1 MEGGSVNELNGIS
14 RNSSA
19 DQAFDT
25 TIEELCKNLCEL
37 QSSNQSPS
45 RQSFGSYG
53 DESKI
58 DSDLQ
63 HLALGEMRDID
74 ILEDEGDEDEVAKPE
89 EFDIKSNSSKLDLE
103 VMPKDMETQVGKKN
117 GNRSNLGVGGT
128 RKKKVGTTKLQNG
141 NEEPSSENV
150 ELARFLLNQA
160 RNLVSSGDSTHKALE
175 LTHRAAK
182 LFEASAENGKPCLE
196 WIMCLHVTAAVH
208 CKLKEYNE
216 AIPVLQRSVEIPVV
230 EEGEE
235 HALAKFA
242 GLMQLGDTYAMVGQL
257 ENSISCYTE
266 GLNIQKKVLGEN
278 DPRVG
283 ETCRYLSEAL
293 VQALRFDEAQQ
304 VCETALSI
312 HKESGLPGSIAEA
325 ADRRLMGLICETKG
339 DHENALEH
347 LVLASMAMA
356 ANGQESEVAFVDT
369 SIGDSYLSLSR
380 FDEAICAY
388 QKSLTALKTA
398 KGENHPAV
406 GSVYIRLADLYN
418 RTGKVRE
425 AKSYCENALRI
436 YESHNLEISPEE
448 IASGLTDISVI
459 CESMNEVEQ
468 AISLLQK
475 ALKIYADSP
484 GQKIMIAGIEA
495 QMGVLYYMM
504 GKYMESYNTFKSA
517 VSKLRATGKKQSTF
531 FGIALNQM
539 GLACIQLDAIEEAV
553 ELFEEAKCI
562 LEQECGPYHPETLG
576 LYSNLAGAYDAIGR
590 YVLVLISLLL
600 HPPIEPQT
608 SLWFG
613 CDYRLDDAISLL
625 GHVVGVREE
634 KLGTANPVTEDE
646 KKRLVQLLKEAGNV
660 TGRKAK
666 SLKTLIDSDL
676 TSSSA
681 LR

>member
-1 MEGGSVNELNGIS
+1 MEGGRGSVDES
-14 RNSSA
+14 HVDRM
-19 DQAFDT
+19 FDT

-63 HLALGEMRDID
+63 HLALGEMRGID
-74 ILEDEGDEDEVAKPE
+74 ILEDEEGDEEEDEVAKPE
-89 EFDIKSNSSKLDLE
+89 EFDIKSNSSKFGLD
-103 VMPKDMETQVGKKN
+103 VIPKDMEKRVGKKDV
-117 GNRSNLGVGGT
+117 NRSNVGVGGGT
-128 RKKKVGTTKLQNG
+128 RKKKVGTTTTTKLQNG

-160 RNLVSSGDSTHKALE
+160 RNLVSSGDSTHKGLE
-175 LTHRAAK
+175 LSHRAAK

-196 WIMCLHVTAAVH
+196 WIMCLHVTAAIH

-235 HALAKFA
+235 HALAKFS
-242 GLMQLGDTYAMVGQL
+242 GLMQLGDTYAMVGQI

-312 HKESGLPGSIAEA
+312 HKETGLPGSIAEA

-436 YESHNLEISPEE
+436 YESHNLDISPEE

-475 ALKIYADSP
+475 ALKIYSDSP

-553 ELFEEAKCI
+553 ELFEEAKCV

-590 YVLVLISLLL
+590 
-600 HPPIEPQT
+600 
-608 SLWFG
+608 
-613 CDYRLDDAISLL
+613 LDDAIALL

-676 TSSSA
+676 TSSA

>member
-1 MEGGSVNELNGIS
+1 MEGGGGGSVNELNRDS
-14 RNSSA
+14 KEHSSSA
-19 DQAFDT
+19 AADHAFDT
-25 TIEELCKNLCEL
+25 TIEELCNNLCEL

-45 RQSFGSYG
+45 RHSFGSYG
-53 DESKI
+53 DDESKI

-63 HLALGEMRDID
+63 HLALGEVHDLDIT
-74 ILEDEGDEDEVAKPE
+74 EDEEEGEKEKEVAKPE
-89 EFDIKSNSSKLDLE
+89 DFDTVRPPPSASAKSSPSKLDTE
-103 VMPKDMETQVGKKN
+103 KQAGKKN
-117 GNRSNLGVGGT
+117 ANRPSLGLA
-128 RKKKVGTTKLQNG
+128 RKKKAGTATKSQNG

-160 RNLVSSGDSTHKALE
+160 RNLVSSGENINKALE
-175 LTHRAAK
+175 LSLRADK
-182 LFEASAENGKPCLE
+182 LFEASANNGKPCLE
-196 WIMCLHVTAAVH
+196 WIMCFHVTAAIH
-208 CKLKEYNE
+208 CKLKNYNE
-216 AIPVLQRSVEIPVV
+216 AIPLLQRSIEIPFLE
-230 EEGEE
+230 EEGED

-242 GLMQLGDTYAMVGQL
+242 GLMQLGDTYATVGQL

-266 GLNIQKKVLGEN
+266 GLKIQTKVLGDN

-283 ETCRYLSEAL
+283 ETCRYLAEAL
-293 VQALRFDEAQQ
+293 VQALRFDEAEK
-304 VCETALSI
+304 VCQTALTI
-312 HKESGLPGSIAEA
+312 HRENGSPASLAEA

-425 AKSYCENALRI
+425 AKSYCDNALRI

-448 IASGLTDISVI
+448 VASGLTDISVI

-468 AISLLQK
+468 AVTLLQK
-475 ALKIYADSP
+475 ALKIYTDSP
-484 GQKIMIAGIEA
+484 GQKMMIAGIEA
-495 QMGVLYYMM
+495 QMGVLYYMI
-504 GKYMESYNTFKSA
+504 GKYLESYNTFKRA

-539 GLACIQLDAIEEAV
+539 GLACVQLDAIEEAV

-562 LEQECGPYHPETLG
+562 LERECGPYHPETLG
-576 LYSNLAGAYDAIGR
+576 LYNNLAGAYDAVG
-590 YVLVLISLLL
+590 
-600 HPPIEPQT
+600 
-608 SLWFG
+608 
-613 CDYRLDDAISLL
+613 RLDDAIELL
-625 GHVVGVREE
+625 GHVVGAREE
-634 KLGTANPVTEDE
+634 KLGTANPGTEEE
-646 KKRLVQLLKEAGNV
+646 KRRLVQLLKEAGKV

-666 SLKTLIDSDL
+666 SLQTLIDSDL
-676 TSSSA
+676 MTSSA
-681 LR
+681 FR

>member
-1 MEGGSVNELNGIS
+1 MEGGRGSVDES
-14 RNSSA
+14 HVDRM
-19 DQAFDT
+19 FDT

-63 HLALGEMRDID
+63 HLALGEMRGID
-74 ILEDEGDEDEVAKPE
+74 ILEDEEGDEEDEVAKPE
-89 EFDIKSNSSKLDLE
+89 EFDIKSNSSKLGLD
-103 VMPKDMETQVGKKN
+103 VIPKDMEKRVGKKDV
-117 GNRSNLGVGGT
+117 NRSNVGVGGGT
-128 RKKKVGTTKLQNG
+128 RKKKVGTTTTTTKLQNG

-160 RNLVSSGDSTHKALE
+160 RNLVSSGDSTHKGLE

-196 WIMCLHVTAAVH
+196 WIMCLHVTAAIH

-235 HALAKFA
+235 HALAKFS
-242 GLMQLGDTYAMVGQL
+242 GLMQLGDTYAMVGQI

-312 HKESGLPGSIAEA
+312 HKETGLPGSIAEA

-436 YESHNLEISPEE
+436 YESHNLDISPEE

-475 ALKIYADSP
+475 ALKIYSDSP

-539 GLACIQLDAIEEAV
+539 GLACIQLDAVEEAV

-590 YVLVLISLLL
+590 
-600 HPPIEPQT
+600 
-608 SLWFG
+608 
-613 CDYRLDDAISLL
+613 LDDAIALL

-676 TSSSA
+676 TSSA

>member
-1 MEGGSVNELNGIS
+1 MEGASFNELNGDSIHFKEH
-14 RNSSA
+14 SSM
-19 DQAFDT
+19 DQAFDA

-45 RQSFGSYG
+45 RQSFGSG

-74 ILEDEGDEDEVAKPE
+74 ITEDEGEEDEVEKPD
-89 EFDIKSNSSKLDLE
+89 EFDFMRPASTTKPNSSKIDLE
-103 VMPKDMETQVGKKN
+103 VMPKDMEKQVGKKN
-117 GNRSNLGVGGT
+117 ANKSNLENGGM
-128 RKKKVGTTKLQNG
+128 RKKKVGTKLQNG

-160 RNLVSSGDSTHKALE
+160 RNLVSSGENINKALE
-175 LTHRAAK
+175 LSLRAAK
-182 LFEASAENGKPCLE
+182 LFEASANNGKPCLE
-196 WIMCLHVTAAVH
+196 WIMCLHVTAAIH
-208 CKLKEYNE
+208 CKLKEYND

-257 ENSISCYTE
+257 ENSVSCYTE
-266 GLNIQKKVLGEN
+266 GLKVQKKVLGEN

-283 ETCRYLSEAL
+283 ETCRYLAEAL
-293 VQALRFDEAQQ
+293 VQALRFDEAEQ
-304 VCETALSI
+304 VCQTALSI
-312 HKESGLPGSIAEA
+312 HRENGLPASAAEA

-425 AKSYCENALRI
+425 AKSYCDNALRI

-468 AISLLQK
+468 AITLLQK

-495 QMGVLYYMM
+495 QIGVLYYMM
-504 GKYMESYNTFKSA
+504 GKYIESYNTFKSA

-553 ELFEEAKCI
+553 ELLEEAKCI

-576 LYSNLAGAYDAIGR
+576 VYNNLAGAYDATG
-590 YVLVLISLLL
+590 
-600 HPPIEPQT
+600 
-608 SLWFG
+608 
-613 CDYRLDDAISLL
+613 RLDDAIELL
-625 GHVVGVREE
+625 GHVVGAREE
-634 KLGTANPVTEDE
+634 KLGTANPGTEEE
-646 KKRLVQLLKEAGNV
+646 KRRLVQLLKEAGKV

-666 SLKTLIDSDL
+666 SLQTLIDSDL
-676 TSSSA
+676 MTSSA

>member
-1 MEGGSVNELNGIS
+1 MGGGGGGSVNELNS
-14 RNSSA
+14 DSKEHTSA
-19 DQAFDT
+19 ADHAFDT
-25 TIEELCKNLCEL
+25 TIEELCNNLCEL

-45 RQSFGSYG
+45 RHSFGSYG
-53 DESKI
+53 DDESKI

-63 HLALGEMRDID
+63 HLALGEVHDLDIT
-74 ILEDEGDEDEVAKPE
+74 EDEEEEEEKEVAKPE
-89 EFDIKSNSSKLDLE
+89 DIDMVRPASSATTNSTSSKLDTE
-103 VMPKDMETQVGKKN
+103 KQAGKNKN
-117 GNRSNLGVGGT
+117 ANRPSLGLG
-128 RKKKVGTTKLQNG
+128 RKKKAGTTAKSQ

-160 RNLVSSGDSTHKALE
+160 RNLVSSGENISKALE
-175 LTHRAAK
+175 LSLRADK
-182 LFEASAENGKPCLE
+182 LFEASANNGKPCLE
-196 WIMCLHVTAAVH
+196 WIMCFHVRAAIH
-208 CKLKEYNE
+208 CRLKEYSE
-216 AIPVLQRSVEIPVV
+216 AIPLLERSIQIPLLQ
-230 EEGEE
+230 EEGGED

-242 GLMQLGDTYAMVGQL
+242 GLMQLGDTYATVGQL

-266 GLNIQKKVLGEN
+266 GLKIQTKVLGDN

-283 ETCRYLSEAL
+283 ETCRYLAEAL
-293 VQALRFDEAQQ
+293 LQALRFDEAEK
-304 VCETALSI
+304 VCQTALTI
-312 HKESGLPGSIAEA
+312 HRENGSPASLAEA

-356 ANGQESEVAFVDT
+356 ANGQDSEVSFVDA

-406 GSVYIRLADLYN
+406 GSVYIRLADLCN

-436 YESHNLEISPEE
+436 YESNSLEISPEE

-468 AISLLQK
+468 AVTLLQK
-475 ALKIYADSP
+475 ALKIYTDSP
-484 GQKIMIAGIEA
+484 GQKMMIAGIEA

-504 GKYMESYNTFKSA
+504 GKYLESYNTFKRA

-576 LYSNLAGAYDAIGR
+576 LYNNLAGAYDAVG
-590 YVLVLISLLL
+590 
-600 HPPIEPQT
+600 
-608 SLWFG
+608 
-613 CDYRLDDAISLL
+613 RLDDAIELL
-625 GHVVGVREE
+625 GHVVGAREE
-634 KLGTANPVTEDE
+634 KLGTANPGTEEE
-646 KKRLVQLLKEAGNV
+646 KRRLVQLLKEAGKV

-666 SLKTLIDSDL
+666 SLQTLIDSDL
-676 TSSSA
+676 MTSSA
-681 LR
+681 HR

>member
-1 MEGGSVNELNGIS
+1 MEGGRGSVDES
-14 RNSSA
+14 HVDRM
-19 DQAFDT
+19 FDT

-63 HLALGEMRDID
+63 HLALGEMRGID
-74 ILEDEGDEDEVAKPE
+74 VLEDEEGDEEDEVAKPE
-89 EFDIKSNSSKLDLE
+89 EFDIKSNSSKLGLD
-103 VMPKDMETQVGKKN
+103 VIPKDMEKRVGKKDV
-117 GNRSNLGVGGT
+117 NRSNVGVGGGT
-128 RKKKVGTTKLQNG
+128 RKKKVGTTTTTKLQNG

-160 RNLVSSGDSTHKALE
+160 RNLVSSGDSTHKGLE

-196 WIMCLHVTAAVH
+196 WIMCLHVTAAIH

-235 HALAKFA
+235 HALAKFS
-242 GLMQLGDTYAMVGQL
+242 GLMQLGDTYAMVGQI

-312 HKESGLPGSIAEA
+312 HKETGLPGSIAEA

-436 YESHNLEISPEE
+436 YESHNLDISPEE

-475 ALKIYADSP
+475 ALKIYSDSP

-576 LYSNLAGAYDAIGR
+576 LYSNLAGAYDAVG
-590 YVLVLISLLL
+590 
-600 HPPIEPQT
+600 
-608 SLWFG
+608 
-613 CDYRLDDAISLL
+613 RLDDAIALL

-666 SLKTLIDSDL
+666 SLKILIDSDL
-676 TSSSA
+676 TSSA

>member
-1 MEGGSVNELNGIS
+1 MDGESVNELNGDS
-14 RNSSA
+14 NA
-19 DQAFDT
+19 DHAFDT

-37 QSSNQSPS
+37 RNSTNHSPS

-53 DESKI
+53 DEESKI

-63 HLALGEMRDID
+63 HLALGESPNLDIT
-74 ILEDEGDEDEVAKPE
+74 EDEEEEDEVAKPE
-89 EFDIKSNSSKLDLE
+89 ELNMVRPASTTKSISSKLDSD
-103 VMPKDMETQVGKKN
+103 VMPKDTEKQVDKKN
-117 GNRSNLGVGGT
+117 ANLGLGNAT
-128 RKKKVGTTKLQNG
+128 RKKKVQNG

-160 RNLVSSGDSTHKALE
+160 RNLVSSGESINKALE
-175 LTHRAAK
+175 LSLRASK
-182 LFEASAENGKPCLE
+182 LFEASANMEKPCLE

-208 CKLKEYNE
+208 CKLKEFNE
-216 AIPVLQRSVEIPVV
+216 AIPILQRSIKIPTV

-257 ENSISCYTE
+257 ENSVSCYTE
-266 GLNIQKKVLGEN
+266 GLQIQKKFLGDN

-283 ETCRYLSEAL
+283 ETCRYLAEAL
-293 VQALRFDEAQQ
+293 VQALRFDEAEK
-304 VCETALSI
+304 VCQTALSI
-312 HKESGLPGSIAEA
+312 HRENGLPGSIAEA
-325 ADRRLMGLICETKG
+325 ADRRLMGLICETRG

-380 FDEAICAY
+380 FDEAISAY

-398 KGENHPAV
+398 KGENHPSV

-425 AKSYCENALRI
+425 AKSYCDNALRI
-436 YESHNLEISPEE
+436 YESHSLEISPEE

-468 AISLLQK
+468 AVTLLQK
-475 ALKIYADSP
+475 ALKIYGDSP
-484 GQKIMIAGIEA
+484 GQKMMIAGIEA
-495 QMGVLYYMM
+495 QMGVMYYMM
-504 GKYMESYNTFKSA
+504 GKYLDSYNTFKSA
-517 VSKLRATGKKQSTF
+517 VSKLRGTGKKQSTF
-531 FGIALNQM
+531 YGIALNQM
-539 GLACIQLDAIEEAV
+539 GLACIQLDEIEEGV

-576 LYSNLAGAYDAIGR
+576 VYNNLAGAYDAIGR
-590 YVLVLISLLL
+590 L
-600 HPPIEPQT
+600 E
-608 SLWFG
+608 
-613 CDYRLDDAISLL
+613 DAIMLL
-625 GHVVGVREE
+625 GHVVGARKE
-634 KLGTANPVTEDE
+634 KLGTANLDTKEE
-646 KKRLVQLLKEAGNV
+646 KTRLVQLLKEAGKV

-666 SLKTLIDSDL
+666 SLQTLIDSDL
-676 TSSSA
+676 MTSSA
-681 LR
+681 LG

>member
-1 MEGGSVNELNGIS
+1 MEGGGGSANELNGD
-14 RNSSA
+14 SS
-19 DQAFDT
+19 DDIAFDT
-25 TIEELCKNLCEL
+25 TIEELCNNLCEL

-45 RQSFGSYG
+45 RHSFGSYG
-53 DESKI
+53 DDESKI

-63 HLALGEMRDID
+63 HLTLGEVHDLDIT
-74 ILEDEGDEDEVAKPE
+74 EDEEGEEEKEVAKPE
-89 EFDIKSNSSKLDLE
+89 DLDMVRPPSEATKSSHSKLDTE
-103 VMPKDMETQVGKKN
+103 KQVGKKN
-117 GNRSNLGVGGT
+117 ANRPSSGLGNGA
-128 RKKKVGTTKLQNG
+128 RKKKAGTTKSLNG
-141 NEEPSSENV
+141 NEEPTSENV

-160 RNLVSSGDSTHKALE
+160 RNLVSSGENINKALE
-175 LTHRAAK
+175 LTLRADK
-182 LFEASAENGKPCLE
+182 LFEASANNGKPCLE
-196 WIMCLHVTAAVH
+196 WIMCFHVTAAIH
-208 CKLKEYNE
+208 CRLKEYNE
-216 AIPVLQRSVEIPVV
+216 AIPLLKRSIEMPVL

-257 ENSISCYTE
+257 ENSISSYTE
-266 GLNIQKKVLGEN
+266 GLKIQTKVLGDN

-283 ETCRYLSEAL
+283 ETCRYLAAMLHGNGSGEN
-293 VQALRFDEAQQ
+293 
-304 VCETALSI
+304 
-312 HKESGLPGSIAEA
+312 GLPASLAEA

-347 LVLASMAMA
+347 LVLASIAMA
-356 ANGQESEVAFVDT
+356 ANGQESEVAFVDS

-388 QKSLTALKTA
+388 QKSLIALKTE

-425 AKSYCENALRI
+425 AKSYCDNALRI
-436 YESHNLEISPEE
+436 YESHSLEISPEE

-459 CESMNEVEQ
+459 YESMNEVEQ
-468 AISLLQK
+468 AVTLLQK
-475 ALKIYADSP
+475 ALKIYTDSP
-484 GQKIMIAGIEA
+484 GQKMMIVGIEA

-504 GKYMESYNTFKSA
+504 GKYLDSYNTFKKA

-539 GLACIQLDAIEEAV
+539 GLACVQLDAIEEAV

-562 LEQECGPYHPETLG
+562 LEQECGPYHLETLG
-576 LYSNLAGAYDAIGR
+576 LYNNLAGAYDAIGR
-590 YVLVLISLLL
+590 
-600 HPPIEPQT
+600 
-608 SLWFG
+608 
-613 CDYRLDDAISLL
+613 LDDAIELL
-625 GHVVGVREE
+625 GHVVGAREE
-634 KLGTANPVTEDE
+634 KLGTANPGTEE
-646 KKRLVQLLKEAGNV
+646 GKRRLVQLLKEAGKV

-666 SLKTLIDSDL
+666 SLQTLIDSDL
-676 TSSSA
+676 MTSSA

>member
-1 MEGGSVNELNGIS
+1 MQGGGGGGYVNEHSNEA
-14 RNSSA
+14 A
-19 DQAFDT
+19 DQDLDT
-25 TIEELCKNLCEL
+25 TIDELCKNLYEL

-45 RQSFGSYG
+45 RHSFESYG
-53 DESKI
+53 DDSKI

-63 HLALGEMRDID
+63 HLALGDMSCID
-74 ILEDEGDEDEVAKPE
+74 TIEDEVDEEEEEEVDKPQE
-89 EFDIKSNSSKLDLE
+89 STNKLDLE
-103 VMPKDMETQVGKKN
+103 VMPKDIEKQLGESKTNATKP
-117 GNRSNLGVGGT
+117 NLGLDGMMSNKKKK
-128 RKKKVGTTKLQNG
+128 KKKVETKLQARH
-141 NEEPSSENV
+141 EETPSENV

-160 RNLVSSGDSTHKALE
+160 RNLVSSGDNNSKALE
-175 LTHRAAK
+175 LSLRASK
-182 LFEASAENGKPCLE
+182 LFEASAGKEKPCLE
-196 WIMCLHVTAAVH
+196 WIMCLHVIAAIH
-208 CKLKEYNE
+208 CKLKDYSE
-216 AIPVLQRSVEIPVV
+216 AIPVLKRAVEIPVV

-242 GLMQLGDTYAMVGQL
+242 GLMQLGDTYAMLGQL
-257 ENSISCYTE
+257 ENSITCYAE
-266 GLNIQKKVLGEN
+266 GLKIQKKVLGEN
-278 DPRVG
+278 DQRVG
-283 ETCRYLSEAL
+283 ETCRYLAEAL
-293 VQALRFDEAQQ
+293 VQALRFDEAQK

-312 HKESGLPGSIAEA
+312 HKESGLTASIAEA

-339 DHENALEH
+339 DHEDALEH

-356 ANGQESEVAFVDT
+356 ASGQESEVAFVDT
-369 SIGDSYLSLSR
+369 SIGDSYLSLSL

-495 QMGVLYYMM
+495 QMGVLYYMI
-504 GKYMESYNTFKSA
+504 GKYSESYNTFKRA
-517 VSKLRATGKKQSTF
+517 VSKLRASGKKQSTF
-531 FGIALNQM
+531 FGVALNQM

-553 ELFEEAKCI
+553 ELFEEAKSI

-576 LYSNLAGAYDAIGR
+576 VYNNLSGAYDAIGR
-590 YVLVLISLLL
+590 
-600 HPPIEPQT
+600 
-608 SLWFG
+608 
-613 CDYRLDDAISLL
+613 LDDAIALL

-634 KLGTANPVTEDE
+634 KLGTANPGTEEE
-646 KKRLVQLLKEAGNV
+646 KKRLVQLLKESGKV

-666 SLKTLIDSDL
+666 SLQTLIDSDIIT
-676 TSSSA
+676 TSSKI
-681 LR
+681 R